1 MLYVQC
7 YMLTSYEQC
16 YRLTENT
23 ENYENITFATNDM
36 SKQPFKY
43 ILKEVYSSVRAANK
57 KEPRM
62 IGA

>member
-1 MLYVQC
+1 
-7 YMLTSYEQC
+7 MLTSYEQC

-43 ILKEVYSSVRAANK
+43 ILKEVYSSVREANK